1 MIEGLKDLPFAPGV
15 GMQEVPRVDVGEAIG
30 LADEE
35 GDDTSDMD
43 EIDLRLSRP

>member
-1 MIEGLKDLPFAPGV
+1 VIEGLRELPFAPSV
-15 GMQEVPRVDVGEAIG
+15 SMQEMPRIDVGEAIG

-43 EIDLRLSRP
+43 EIDLRLSR